1 MSGLF
6 LGGLVFFSGGGGGV
20 AIQDFNHL
28 HSAFPLMVSN
38 GLLQKYVDIKYIRK
52 F

>member
-6 LGGLVFFSGGGGGV
+6 LGGLVFFSGGGV